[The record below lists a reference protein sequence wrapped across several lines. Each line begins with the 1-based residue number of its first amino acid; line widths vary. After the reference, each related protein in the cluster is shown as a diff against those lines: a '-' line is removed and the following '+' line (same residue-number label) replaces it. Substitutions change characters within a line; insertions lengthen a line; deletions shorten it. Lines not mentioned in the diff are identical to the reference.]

1 MRDAQHFNFTM
12 IEKTGIV
19 GVHFDP
25 YIRYAVCADVESVAD
40 KIDAAFKQTTV
51 SY

>member
-1 MRDAQHFNFTM
+1 MM

-25 YIRYAVCADVESVAD
+25 YIRYAVVAPIEKPDFTKAIEMAFDKARVE
-40 KIDAAFKQTTV
+40 
-51 SY
+51 Y